1 MKRASRGFTI
11 IEVMLFLAVTGVLAA
26 GILASVG
33 STLGLQRYRDAVDG
47 FSSYIQGQYG
57 QTINVRND
65 IDNHR
70 ECAADGTF
78 LAAHSAPP
86 GTSETCVIIGRL
98 VTTANGQTFRSQ
110 PIYMSGVTSA
120 FLKSGIGDDAV
131 FTADA
136 AANRR
141 LLIDSGVQP
150 QTYQLDWGVR
160 TQPPATGDNAWAIA
174 IVRSP
179 ISGVIHT
186 YTMRRASVVL
196 DQLVVE
202 GNRRNDSV
210 ICIDPSGWLAGQTLG
225 VAIAADAPGASGVV
239 TRTEGCN

>member
-110 PIYMSGVTSA
+110 PIYMSGVTNA

-141 LLIDSGVQP
+141 LFIDSGVQP
-150 QTYQLDWGVR
+150 
-160 TQPPATGDNAWAIA
+160 QPPATGDNAWAIA

-186 YTMRRASVVL
+186 YTMRRASVML

-210 ICIDPSGWLAGQTLG
+210 ICIDPSGWLAGQVLG
-225 VAIAADAPGASGVV
+225 VVIAKDAPGASGVV

>member
-86 GTSETCVIIGRL
+86 GTSETCAIIGRL
-98 VTTANGQTFRSQ
+98 VTTANGQF
-110 PIYMSGVTSA
+110 
-120 FLKSGIGDDAV
+120 
-131 FTADA
+131 
-136 AANRR
+136 
-141 LLIDSGVQP
+141 
-150 QTYQLDWGVR
+150 
-160 TQPPATGDNAWAIA
+160 
-174 IVRSP
+174 
-179 ISGVIHT
+179 
-186 YTMRRASVVL
+186 
-196 DQLVVE
+196 
-202 GNRRNDSV
+202 
-210 ICIDPSGWLAGQTLG
+210 ICP
-225 VAIAADAPGASGVV
+225 
-239 TRTEGCN
+239 E

>member
-57 QTINVRND
+57 QIINVRND

-78 LAAHSAPP
+78 SIAHSAPP
-86 GTSETCVIIGRL
+86 GTSETCVIVGRL
-98 VTTANGQTFRSQ
+98 VTTANGQTFQSQ
-110 PIYMSGVTSA
+110 PIYMSGVTNT
-120 FLKSGIGDDAV
+120 FLKSGVGDDVV
-131 FTADA
+131 FTTDT

-141 LLIDSGVQP
+141 LFIDSSAQA

-186 YTMRRASVVL
+186 YVTRRASVML

>member
-1 MKRASRGFTI
+1 
-11 IEVMLFLAVTGVLAA
+11 MLFR
-26 GILASVG
+26 SV
-33 STLGLQRYRDAVDG
+33 S
-47 FSSYIQGQYG
+47 
-57 QTINVRND
+57 QT
-65 IDNHR
+65 
-70 ECAADGTF
+70 CA
-78 LAAHSAPP
+78 L
-86 GTSETCVIIGRL
+86 
-98 VTTANGQTFRSQ
+98 
-110 PIYMSGVTSA
+110 PIYSSA
-120 FLKSGIGDDAV
+120 QA
-131 FTADA
+131 
-136 AANRR
+136 
-141 LLIDSGVQP
+141 

-186 YTMRRASVVL
+186 YAMRRASVML